1 MDKYCSKYLLKKS
14 NSNTS
19 NLNSLNDSFP
29 IAFNNFDINNSI
41 HSSKYSD
48 SKLNN
53 KFLPG
58 DSPQQTI
65 LQPFLQNNNSE
76 NRINLIN
83 PLASPCAGAPAP
95 KYGDV
100 NTVTTS
106 PGEVKGLMVWYDS
119 FFLSYMF

>member
-29 IAFNNFDINNSI
+29 IAFNIFDINNSI

-83 PLASPCAGAPAP
+83 AKSEFP
-95 KYGDV
+95 
-100 NTVTTS
+100 N
-106 PGEVKGLMVWYDS
+106 DS
-119 FFLSYMF
+119 LFPQLIELFKSCCSRY